1 MRTGGRDLG
10 RYAQTVQH
18 AHAPEQIPVADPEP
32 AAPPPLAVGLPQTVL
47 ALQRSAGNRAVGRM
61 LARREVNNPTFGK
74 TPTVTGGDW
83 LDTDRKNNTQRWKDA
98 NEHNLLAGAFW
109 EYREIVERRDFYRW
123 FYEESTRKG
132 IEARWALAASIVAA
146 GAGEMAHM
154 TGAMESMGR
163 ATGASSN
170 EVQAMMRTG
179 NQVIF
184 DNVFPKLKKLW
195 TTPLTGQAAV
205 DWDAQ
210 TLAEEQNMIQPLYKS
225 ASTEAQAVIEAIAK
239 GGWQAQAGSYI
250 SSADWVKSGN
260 NIKEGYVPYF
270 TGDLLKPED
279 RWQYG
284 MKLAGQFSTL
294 SPGTVGS
301 APPSVSADYL
311 SGAELAK
318 VNTRPN
324 VHILEAMIDADLTNA
339 EHTAAVALLKR
350 FNYEEQRFIVNDR
363 TFPARAYAS
372 ELEGEELLEGMGSW
386 TYPLIALLGL
396 LDRYPGFDWDDIDY
410 GAIQPMILSASVSNR
425 QAVRGTKWRDVFV
438 EICDDTTI
446 NNAVI
451 DLGIAEPER
460 SQWVAEETSVW

>member
-1 MRTGGRDLG
+1 
-10 RYAQTVQH
+10 VQH
-18 AHAPEQIPVADPEP
+18 AHAQLPDQAAAPESEP
-32 AAPPPLAVGLPQTVL
+32 AAAQLPVGAAQAVL
-47 ALQRSAGNRAVGRM
+47 ALQRSAGNRAVGQM
-61 LARREVNNPTFGK
+61 LARREVNNPTFGS
-74 TPTVTGGDW
+74 TPKVSGGDW

-109 EYREIVERRDFYRW
+109 EYREIAERRDFYRW

-154 TGAMESMGR
+154 SGAMESMGR
-163 ATGASSN
+163 ITGASSN

-210 TLAEEQNMIQPLYKS
+210 VLAEEQNMIQPLYSS
-225 ASTEAQAVIEAIAK
+225 ASKEAQDVIEAIAK

-250 SSADWVKSGN
+250 SSADWVKSGH

-294 SPGTVGS
+294 SPGTVPAG
-301 APPSVSADYL
+301 PPPVSADYK
-311 SGAELAK
+311 SGVELGK
-318 VNTRPN
+318 VNTRPH
-324 VHILEAMIDADLTNA
+324 VHMLEAMIDADLTNA
-339 EHTAAVALLKR
+339 EHVAAVALLKT
-350 FNYEEQRFIVNDR
+350 FSYEEQRFLISDK

-372 ELEGEELLEGMGSW
+372 ELTAEEMIEGMGTW
-386 TYPLIALLGL
+386 TYPLVALLRF
-396 LDRYPGFDWDDIDY
+396 LDTYPGFDWDDIEY
-410 GAIQPMILSASVSNR
+410 KAIQPMILSASVSSR
-425 QAVRGTKWRDVFV
+425 RAVRGTTWRDVFV
-438 EICDDTTI
+438 EICDDSTI
-446 NNAVI
+446 HTAVA
-451 DLGIAEPER
+451 DLGIAEPEK
-460 SQWVAEETSVW
+460 SQWVAEETSIW

>member
-18 AHAPEQIPVADPEP
+18 AHAPDQVPVADPEP
-32 AAPPPLAVGLPQTVL
+32 AAAPPLPVGMPQTVL

-83 LDTDRKNNTQRWKDA
+83 LDTDRKSNTQRWKDA

-109 EYREIVERRDFYRW
+109 EYKEIEERRDFYRW

-154 TGAMESMGR
+154 SGVMESMGR
-163 ATGASSN
+163 ITGASSN

-225 ASTEAQAVIEAIAK
+225 ASTEAQAAIEAIAK

-250 SSADWVKSGN
+250 SSADWVKKGN

-294 SPGTVGS
+294 SPGTVAVGP
-301 APPSVSADYL
+301 AVGVGRLPERR
-311 SGAELAK
+311 GAQEGQ
-318 VNTRPN
+318 
-324 VHILEAMIDADLTNA
+324 
-339 EHTAAVALLKR
+339 HTAERAHPRGDDRRRPHERGAHRRRRAAQALQLR
-350 FNYEEQRFIVNDR
+350 GAALGRQRPDV
-363 TFPARAYAS
+363 PGARLRERAR
-372 ELEGEELLEGMGSW
+372 G
-386 TYPLIALLGL
+386 
-396 LDRYPGFDWDDIDY
+396 R
-410 GAIQPMILSASVSNR
+410 GAA
-425 QAVRGTKWRDVFV
+425 RGDGDAGPTR
-438 EICDDTTI
+438 
-446 NNAVI
+446 
-451 DLGIAEPER
+451 
-460 SQWVAEETSVW
+460 